1 MGGLLS
7 YLQETQKNSVAQ
19 LTQINLLDSEGH
31 MSLDKSAIKNLELT
45 ETLFEK
51 KVKGSL
57 LGVLD
62 KTQTA
67 MGSRKLKRWI
77 REPLNPFS
85 GREPQTECGGI
96 SDRRYH
102 FAQ

>member
-1 MGGLLS
+1 
-7 YLQETQKNSVAQ
+7 
-19 LTQINLLDSEGH
+19 

-77 REPLNPFS
+77 REPLNRSQDVNLRLNAVEFLI
-85 GREPQTECGGI
+85 GDIILRNNLREALK
-96 SDRRYH
+96 SV
-102 FAQ
+102 